1 MEKIQ
6 NNLETF
12 VNMHISILNQILFSL
27 NGLNNMPEKKYL
39 ENQISNN
46 KELENS
52 ARINCEFIQSL
63 CDEFGLEY
71 ISEPK

>member
-12 VNMHISILNQILFSL
+12 VSMHISILNQILFSL
-27 NGLNNMPEKKYL
+27 NELNNISEKKYL

-52 ARINCEFIQSL
+52 ERINCEFIQSL

-71 ISEPK
+71 INESK